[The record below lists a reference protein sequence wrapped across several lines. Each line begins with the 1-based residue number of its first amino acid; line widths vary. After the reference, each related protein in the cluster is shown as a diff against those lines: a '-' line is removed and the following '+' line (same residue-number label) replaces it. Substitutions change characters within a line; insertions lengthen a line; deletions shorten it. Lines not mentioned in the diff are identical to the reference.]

1 MDKEKALKRGEW
13 LTRMRP
19 LELALFLK
27 WALRVRRLE
36 TEVQGIRMWVD
47 PASNFGKRVLREG
60 NYEADLTGAFR
71 ELLQPGQTF
80 VDVGANEGWFSML
93 AAGLV
98 GPTGRVL
105 ACEPQERLWAV
116 IAKNIFLNGYANVQL
131 LPFAVAEQSG
141 EAVINLYP
149 SLNTGSS
156 NISDSKRRWETQ
168 QRIKLLPL
176 TEILESL
183 NGSPVDLM
191 KVDVEGFEHK
201 VLESAGDHLGT
212 TIRSLVVELHPEQ
225 LEALGSTV
233 DAVMRLLESRGYTKE
248 TSSGVDV
255 WRLGGTGNGVKNP
268 NAVAGRVAA

>member
-1 MDKEKALKRGEW
+1 MDKEKALRQGDW

-36 TEVQGIRMWVD
+36 TDVQGIRMWVD

-71 ELLQPGQTF
+71 KMLQPGQSF

-93 AAGLV
+93 AAKLV
-98 GPTGRVL
+98 GPHGRVL
-105 ACEPQERLWAV
+105 ACEPQERLWPV
-116 IAKNIFLNGYANVQL
+116 IAKNIFLNDFANVQL
-131 LPFAVAEQSG
+131 LPFAVAEQPG

-156 NISDSKRRWETQ
+156 NISTTKRRWETQ

-176 TEILESL
+176 TEILKPL
-183 NGSPVDLM
+183 NGCAVDLI

-201 VLESAGDHLGT
+201 VLESAGEHLGT
-212 TIRSLVVELHPEQ
+212 TIRSLVVELHPDQ
-225 LEALGSTV
+225 LEALGSSV
-233 DAVMRLLESRGYTKE
+233 DAVMRLLEARGYTKE
-248 TSSGVDV
+248 TCCGVDV
-255 WRLGGTGNGVKNP
+255 WRLSEARNGRGDSN
-268 NAVAGRVAA
+268 AGRASA